1 MSLNGLGASVEPS
14 LLRLSGPRECKLPSL
29 KELPILTCCGIS
41 TAYKEKMKELPL
53 VSLFCSCFL
62 ADPLNKSSYKYE
74 ADTVDL
80 NWCVISDMEVIEL
93 NKCTSGQSFE
103 VILKPPSFD
112 GVPEFNASLPRR
124 RDPSLEE
131 IQKKLEAAEERRKYQ
146 EAELLKHLAEK
157 REHEREVIQKAIE
170 ENNNFIK
177 MAKEKLAQ
185 KMESNKENREAHL
198 AAMLERLQ
206 EKDKH
211 AEEVRKNKELK
222 EEASRTPKAVENS
235 IPTALFHQTHT
246 AIHSLMK
253 PVGSNFNPVHM
264 QFPWLSCSSLFR

>member
-1 MSLNGLGASVEPS
+1 FFSPLLVDLNGAPPLLSLRCSQIGLPCLSYCFFCLGWCGRQCRRKGQSQRKDSADW
-14 LLRLSGPRECKLPSL
+14 RERR
-29 KELPILTCCGIS
+29 EQ
-41 TAYKEKMKELPL
+41 
-53 VSLFCSCFL
+53 
-62 ADPLNKSSYKYE
+62 

-222 EEASRTPKAVENS
+222 EEASR
-235 IPTALFHQTHT
+235 
-246 AIHSLMK
+246 
-253 PVGSNFNPVHM
+253 
-264 QFPWLSCSSLFR
+264 

>member
-1 MSLNGLGASVEPS
+1 MSTVPACPASCPS
-14 LLRLSGPRECKLPSL
+14 SVSLIPASTVPAYPSSLS
-29 KELPILTCCGIS
+29 
-41 TAYKEKMKELPL
+41 YKEKMKELPL

-62 ADPLNKSSYKYE
+62 SDPLNKPGYTYE
-74 ADTVDL
+74 GRSMATEGL
-80 NWCVISDMEVIEL
+80 GR
-93 NKCTSGQSFE
+93 TSGQSFE

-112 GVPEFNASLPRR
+112 GIPEFNASLPRR

-157 REHEREVIQKAIE
+157 REHEREVMQKAIE

-222 EEASRTPKAVENS
+222 EEASR
-235 IPTALFHQTHT
+235 
-246 AIHSLMK
+246 
-253 PVGSNFNPVHM
+253 
-264 QFPWLSCSSLFR
+264 

>member
-1 MSLNGLGASVEPS
+1 
-14 LLRLSGPRECKLPSL
+14 
-29 KELPILTCCGIS
+29 
-41 TAYKEKMKELPL
+41 MKELPL

-62 ADPLNKSSYKYE
+62 TDPLNKSSYTYE

-131 IQKKLEAAEERRKYQ
+131 IQKKLEAAEERRKASYQ

-222 EEASRTPKAVENS
+222 EEASR
-235 IPTALFHQTHT
+235 
-246 AIHSLMK
+246 
-253 PVGSNFNPVHM
+253 
-264 QFPWLSCSSLFR
+264 